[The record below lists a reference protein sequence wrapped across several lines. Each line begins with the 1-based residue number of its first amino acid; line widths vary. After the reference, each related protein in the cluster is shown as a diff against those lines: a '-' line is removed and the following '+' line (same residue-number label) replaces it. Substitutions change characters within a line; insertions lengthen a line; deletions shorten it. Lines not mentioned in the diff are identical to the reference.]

1 METYKNLKKGTKV
14 GLIFSMIFIVFGFGI
29 TAFGIF
35 STIGAETVKPTHM
48 IHNAVD
54 LLLYI
59 ATVFYVFIGYKKP
72 HGNALKMLFIVF
84 AVNIAVNASI
94 TSSGNDSVSK
104 LIPAVCGNLAA
115 LTIAYVAGRLHK
127 IETNRIL
134 LAIAGL
140 FLLVFY
146 LVPMLSM
153 PWRIDRL
160 FGCTQLLVLLAT
172 AFAYTARYEE
182 HKAAGLA
189 DKADA

>member
-1 METYKNLKKGTKV
+1 METYKNLKKSTKI
-14 GLIFSMIFIVFGFGI
+14 GLIVSMIFIVFGFGI

-35 STIGAETVKPTHM
+35 SMIGAETVKPTHM

-54 LLLYI
+54 VLLYI

-94 TSSGNDSVSK
+94 SSGNASVSK

-182 HKAAGLA
+182 HRAAGLA
-189 DKADA
+189 DKE